1 MVQWRKNKGT
11 NVYWVAM
18 MCYMVL
24 AFDSPMNLLGWFNYP
39 WFIDDKMKLLVIRR
53 ALIWSPKSYSFQGY
67 AVHWYIRF
75 WIGRSW
81 KSLCLLWITFQVVA
95 LAGHTQRSW
104 WVAAYSTSRVVWV
117 PSPHNSFLSLFSPAA
132 LRMGDTALLVITHLG
147 SLASNLPPPSHQSF
161 GIH

>member
-1 MVQWRKNKGT
+1 
-11 NVYWVAM
+11 M
-18 MCYMVL
+18 MCYMIL

-67 AVHWYIRF
+67 AVRWYIRF

-81 KSLCLLWITFQVVA
+81 KSLRLLCMTFQVVA
-95 LAGHTQRSW
+95 LSGHTQRSW

-132 LRMGDTALLVITHLG
+132 LRFGRY
-147 SLASNLPPPSHQSF
+147 SLACHCSPWLSGFQPTSSLPPKFWYSLDS
-161 GIH
+161 